1 MNSYKISKLLIAHLY
16 TTFLLSTVERAVG
29 YSLVKNTKQA
39 YRREKCTVNK
49 SYELIN
55 SKPIISLFLGV
66 LNLCPVLFLYRLC
79 QPRITE
85 QHFNCLILTG
95 L

>member
-16 TTFLLSTVERAVG
+16 TTFLLSPVERAVG

-39 YRREKCTVNK
+39 CRREKCTVNK

-55 SKPIISLFLGV
+55 SKPIISLFLGGSQFMSSAFFV
-66 LNLCPVLFLYRLC
+66 PFVSAEDYRTTL
-79 QPRITE
+79 
-85 QHFNCLILTG
+85 
-95 L
+95 